1 MTEDD
6 SSRQHPTQ
14 LGPSGTQRLS
24 SEKPKK
30 PQPPAVMAD
39 VIVKAYLLRQRAG
52 QGEQSRIPI
61 EGDRIVVGRE
71 DADVNVNDDTVSS
84 QHFAIEFLAGA
95 YTLVDLG
102 SSNGTAV
109 NGTEVQSAPLTTGD
123 RIQAGKA
130 SFVFR
135 TIQTIPWS
143 EES

>member
-1 MTEDD
+1 MNDED
-6 SSRQHPTQ
+6 SSRQHTEQ

-24 SEKPKK
+24 NEKSKK
-30 PQPPAVMAD
+30 PEPPAALAD

-52 QGEQSRIPI
+52 QGEKGRIPI

-71 DADVNVNDDTVSS
+71 ESDVNIDDDTVSN
-84 QHFAIEFLAGA
+84 QHFAIEFLAGN

-109 NGTEVQSAPLTTGD
+109 NGAEVQSAPLTTGD

-130 SFVFR
+130 SFIFR
-135 TIQTIPWS
+135 TIQTIPWTEGS
-143 EES
+143 